1 MLGNYSRPPL
11 LVSPKN
17 EYEQG
22 VLPRSYSFF
31 EGLGVFPGRA
41 VLSQAE
47 SVGRRADAK
56 RYHHQ

>member
-1 MLGNYSRPPL
+1 MLDNYSRPPL

-31 EGLGVFPGRA
+31 EGLGVFPGRDF
-41 VLSQAE
+41 LS
-47 SVGRRADAK
+47 
-56 RYHHQ
+56 